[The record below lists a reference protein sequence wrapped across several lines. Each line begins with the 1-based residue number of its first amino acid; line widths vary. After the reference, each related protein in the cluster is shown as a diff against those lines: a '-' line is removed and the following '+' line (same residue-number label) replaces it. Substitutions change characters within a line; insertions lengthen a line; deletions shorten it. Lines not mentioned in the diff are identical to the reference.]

1 MIKLAILGVVVAII
15 ALQFTE
21 NKEYGMYIGMVMSLI
36 IVTYV
41 ISKMEIVIH
50 TIKEFE
56 KYLSIDMKYVSLV
69 LKMIGIT
76 YVVELASAICKDA
89 GSSCIAK
96 QIEIGGKFTI
106 LAISMPIILNM
117 LEVISNLLN

>member
-15 ALQFTE
+15 TLQFRDNE
-21 NKEYGMYIGMVMSLI
+21 EYGMYLGIAMSLI

-41 ISKMEIVIH
+41 VSKIEIVID
-50 TIKEFE
+50 TIKSFE
-56 KYLSIDMKYVSLV
+56 SYVSIDMKYIKL
-69 LKMIGIT
+69 LMKMIGIT
-76 YVVELASAICKDA
+76 YVVELSSSICKDS
-89 GSSCIAK
+89 GNSSIAK

-117 LEVISNLLN
+117 LDVISTLLN

>member
-21 NKEYGMYIGMVMSLI
+21 NKEYGTYIGIAMSLI
-36 IVTYV
+36 IVAYV
-41 ISKMEIVIH
+41 ISKMETVIQ

-89 GSSCIAK
+89 GSGCIAK